1 MKIKYQLEIKDS
13 HGNLSTSK
21 NIISYLE
28 FVKTISF
35 AGITSNSNPL
45 QNLFR
50 FLENIYGFA
59 PSFIDGKFH
68 IHPELEN
75 DPTEKG
81 QFSNKVGR
89 TFAVY
94 LAKKISGAKY
104 VYIYECALKNKGY
117 SISGTRPD
125 YYCDTTT
132 QFFSLEAKGRGDS
145 SISETDMQ
153 SYKHQSQS
161 GSLPKSF
168 SIASAT
174 FNIYDSPKI
183 KFYDPESDKKE
194 YEYRFSEALRKDY
207 YKGVLKILNSSFF
220 NQSENIK
227 EDFYSYKP
235 IIDPDIFEVL
245 VHKSIVEKKD
255 LLEKIDA
262 VCEGNRFIDT
272 DGIGLIINM
281 SKIIKRIKIK
291 NMI

>member
-28 FVKTISF
+28 FIKTISF

-50 FLENIYGFA
+50 FLENIYGLA

-104 VYIYECALKNKGY
+104 VYNYECALKKKGFP
-117 SISGTRPD
+117 ISGRRPD
-125 YYCDTTT
+125 YYCDTGT
-132 QFFSLEAKGRGDS
+132 QSFSLEAKGSCVKSVSDS
-145 SISETDMQ
+145 VMQ
-153 SYKHQSQS
+153 TVKNQAQSSKLSTQ
-161 GSLPKSF
+161 F
-168 SIASAT
+168 SIASKT
-174 FNIYDSPKI
+174 YNIYNSPII
-183 KFYDPESDKKE
+183 KFYDPEGNNKSYDTE
-194 YEYRFSEALRKDY
+194 LCNFLRKDY
-207 YKGVLKILNSSFF
+207 YNGIINLLNSPYFT
-220 NQSENIK
+220 QTEKSEK
-227 EDFYSYKP
+227 DFYSYTPQSFSDLFQILIHKEIIETKDFSESLTP
-235 IIDPDIFEVL
+235 IETDNL
-245 VHKSIVEKKD
+245 
-255 LLEKIDA
+255 
-262 VCEGNRFIDT
+262 FIDS
-272 DGIGLIINM
+272 DGIGLRINLDT
-281 SKIIKRIKIK
+281 IKLK
-291 NMI
+291 